1 MGDPEN
7 TTKTANITLDPS
19 KEGVKVTLVGNCTDG
34 IKQGI
39 SLEWTDM
46 EGKNKSKISLERSVS
61 LTFTKDVNSSSYG
74 ITDIEGRA
82 EVKVKNSSLFVT
94 FSNYYSAPL
103 LVIPLNNSYSCATMD
118 TIMFNVTWT
127 NSTTPTTSTTTTK
140 STTHTSKKTTHTTK
154 KTTPTTTKTTH
165 NTTKTTPTTTKT
177 THTTTKTTPT
187 TTKTTH
193 TTTKTQTTTEK
204 TTTTTTK
211 TTTTTTKIA
220 TTTEKKM
227 WLRMRRSA
235 DNFGETSNKDS
246 NTTSTKPTTP

>member
-7 TTKTANITLDPS
+7 TTKTVNITLDPS

-46 EGKNKSKISLERSVS
+46 EGKNKSKISLERSVT

-94 FSNYYSAPL
+94 FSNDYSAPL
-103 LVIPLNNSYSCATMD
+103 LVIPLNNSYSCPTMD
-118 TIMFNVTWT
+118 TIMFNVTW
-127 NSTTPTTSTTTTK
+127 TTTTK

-154 KTTPTTTKTTH
+154 KTTPTTSKTTH

-177 THTTTKTTPT
+177 THNTTKTTPT
-187 TTKTTH
+187 TTKTSH
-193 TTTKTQTTTEK
+193 TTTKTQT
-204 TTTTTTK
+204 
-211 TTTTTTKIA
+211 
-220 TTTEKKM
+220 
-227 WLRMRRSA
+227 
-235 DNFGETSNKDS
+235 
-246 NTTSTKPTTP
+246 